1 MKRHI
6 SLLGC
11 ILLLVIAANATPPDI
26 RALLPKNNE
35 VKGWVRDGKPR
46 VFSHDELWEYINGG
60 ADVYLDYGFRKV
72 AAVDMKNGSRT
83 ITVDIY
89 DMNKL
94 EGAFGM
100 YARERSPG
108 YKFIKIGAEG
118 YREGVALNFYQSRY
132 YVKLTAFTDDAPTR
146 KVLTRL
152 ANVVSKNIGSGK
164 KPPALLSLFPPRGKK
179 KHTETYEAKR
189 FLGSTA
195 LRSSFTAKY
204 NRKGAK
210 FTAFVCRTKSSARA
224 RARLN
229 IFRPKLSDRGSLD
242 KLVQNLGDQALT
254 GRVKSGDVV
263 LVRKGAYIL
272 GIVPAPGSKV
282 TTAFMKS
289 FLARIGK

>member
-6 SLLGC
+6 SILGC
-11 ILLLVIAANATPPDI
+11 LFLLAVAANSAPPDI
-26 RALLPKNNE
+26 RSLLPKNNE
-35 VKGWVRDGKPR
+35 VKGWVRDGKVR
-46 VFSHDELWEYINGG
+46 VFSHDELWEYIDGG

-83 ITVDIY
+83 ITLDIY
-89 DMNKL
+89 DMKKL

-132 YVKLTAFTDDAPTR
+132 YVKLTAFSDDAVTR
-146 KVLTRL
+146 KALTRL
-152 ANVVSKNIGSGK
+152 AGVVSKNIGSGK
-164 KPPALLSLFPPRGKK
+164 KPPALLSLFPPKGMK

-195 LRSSFTAKY
+195 LRGSFTAKY
-204 NRKGAK
+204 QRRGAK
-210 FTAFVCRTKSSARA
+210 FTAFICRAKSAARA
-224 RARLN
+224 KSRLN
-229 IFRPKLSDRGSLD
+229 SFRPKLSGRGSLD
-242 KLVQNLGDQALT
+242 DLVQDLGDQILT

-272 GIVPAPGSKV
+272 GIVPAPKSR
-282 TTAFMKS
+282 TTTTFMKK